1 MGMAC
6 LTHRDMRPTHN
17 LDSCLTAALI
27 VSLLT
32 PALYLPALLTK
43 DVESFFTSLMT
54 GLLLSIIYPVVL
66 PLLFAAVVISTVAVG
81 HLFSALRLRHVAHY
95 ALAGAGVAF
104 AAYWSLPA
112 LTPFGQHIQPF
123 AFDSLHGVRNAIGT
137 GIAGLFC
144 GALYWLIAGKLT
156 RNKSVPPFVSSEG

>member
-1 MGMAC
+1 M
-6 LTHRDMRPTHN
+6 HRDMRPTHN

-27 VSLLT
+27 VSVLT
-32 PALYLPALLTK
+32 PAFYLPAMLTK
-43 DVESFFTSLMT
+43 DMESFFATLMT

-66 PLLFAAVVISTVAVG
+66 PLLFAALFISTFAVG
-81 HLFSALRLRHVAHY
+81 YLFSALRLRHVAPY

-112 LTPFGQHIQPF
+112 LTYFGQHIRPF
-123 AFDSLHGVRNAIGT
+123 AFDSLHGGRNALGT
-137 GIAGLFC
+137 GIAGLVC

-156 RNKSVPPFVSSEG
+156 SNKANPPFAS